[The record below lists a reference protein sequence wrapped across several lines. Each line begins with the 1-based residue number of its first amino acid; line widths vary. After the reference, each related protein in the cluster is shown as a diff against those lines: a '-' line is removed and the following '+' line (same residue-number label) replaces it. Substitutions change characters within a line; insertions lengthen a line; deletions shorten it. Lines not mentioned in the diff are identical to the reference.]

1 MSQAERDVHHRIKS
15 NAPLQQRYASN
26 RATVKSTTG
35 QDVSKGSHTKSITQ
49 DTASKILETT
59 SDVQDTKVRNRILVE
74 CVVLVFNSLR
84 KRPNLLC

>member
-15 NAPLQQRYASN
+15 NAPLQQRYASS
-26 RATVKSTTG
+26 RATVKSTTA
-35 QDVSKGSHTKSITQ
+35 QDVRHTKSITQ

-74 CVVLVFNSLR
+74 CIVLVFNSLR